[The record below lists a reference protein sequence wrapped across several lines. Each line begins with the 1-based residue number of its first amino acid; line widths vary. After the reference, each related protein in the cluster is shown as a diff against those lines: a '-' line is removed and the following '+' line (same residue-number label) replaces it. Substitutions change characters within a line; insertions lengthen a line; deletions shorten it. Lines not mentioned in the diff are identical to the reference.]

1 MKLNKAE
8 QYNKSKLTTDM
19 LDDNPFKQFEKWYLE
34 AQDSDILIPNAFS
47 LATVSDTAMPS
58 VRTVLLKYFDEEGF
72 VFYTNYS
79 SQKAKELDANPQ
91 AALLFPWLE
100 LERQVRINGR
110 VEKVSAAQS
119 FKYFSSRPRESQL
132 AAWCSNQS
140 SVISSRQMLLSK
152 FEEVKQR
159 FKSGVIPL
167 PSFWG
172 GYRIVPESF
181 EFWQG
186 RTNRMHDRFQYSKS
200 EKEWTIQQLAP

>member
-1 MKLNKAE
+1 MKITKAA
-8 QYNKSKLTTDM
+8 QYNKSKLTAEM
-19 LDDNPFKQFEKWYLE
+19 LDQNPFKQFEKWYIE
-34 AQDSDILIPNAFS
+34 AQDADILIPNAMS
-47 LATVSDTAMPS
+47 LATASATGMPS
-58 VRTVLLKYFDEEGF
+58 VRTVLLKYFDEDGF

-79 SQKAKELDANPQ
+79 SKKAKELDANPQ
-91 AALLFPWLE
+91 AAVLFPWLD

-110 VEKVSAAQS
+110 VEKVSTAQS

-140 SVISSRQMLLSK
+140 NVISSRQMLMSK
-152 FEEVKQR
+152 FEEIKQR

-172 GYRIVPESF
+172 GYRIVPASF

-186 RTNRMHDRFQYSKS
+186 RTNRLHDRFQFTKT
-200 EKEWTIQQLAP
+200 EGAWKIQQLAP